1 MKRLT
6 FLLPF
11 LPLVLGALALTILPN
26 LVRPET
32 VLSFRVGLGFILFF
46 AGLLITLW
54 IESLAMLDANREKRA
69 HAEIDAAIRDYE
81 AGHRRFIR
89 RLDHELKNPLTSL
102 QASLEN
108 LQAASDTEAHQ
119 KAEANIQRS
128 LERLVRLLRDLRKL
142 SDLEET
148 MLEREPV
155 DIPEL
160 LTEILEVV
168 RATPGREGRGVKL
181 LVTQVPTPPPPV
193 MGDRDLLGLGL
204 YNLLDNALKFTVQ
217 KEAVEVRVRDN
228 GRSVVVEVA
237 DGGSG
242 IHPEEQGR
250 VFDELYR
257 GENARGI
264 EGSGLGLSFVKRIV
278 ELHGGELTL
287 RSQQDSGEHGTIFTV
302 RLPVTRRK

>member
-11 LPLVLGALALTILPN
+11 VPLILGALALILLPN
-26 LVRPET
+26 LTKPEV
-32 VLSFRVGLGFILFF
+32 VLSFRVGLGFVLFF
-46 AGLLITLW
+46 AGLFITLW
-54 IESLAMLDANREKRA
+54 IQSLAMLDAKREKRA
-69 HAEIDAAIRDYE
+69 RAEIDASIRDYE

-108 LQAASDTEAHQ
+108 LQAATDNATRQ
-119 KAEANIQRS
+119 KAETNIERS

-142 SDLEET
+142 SDLEES

-160 LTEILEVV
+160 LEEILEVI
-168 RATPGREGRGVKL
+168 RATPGREGRESKL

-193 MGDRDLLGLGL
+193 LGDRDLLGLGL

-228 GRSVVVEVA
+228 GRAVVVEVA
-237 DGGSG
+237 DSG
-242 IHPEEQGR
+242 PGIPYEEQDR
-250 VFDELYR
+250 VFEELYR
-257 GENARGI
+257 GENARGV

-278 ELHGGELTL
+278 ELHGGELSL
-287 RSQQDSGEHGTIFTV
+287 RSQQDSEHGTIFTV